1 MNFEQMEHIV
11 TVEIEKSITK
21 AAEKLFISTPG
32 LSQSITQLENELGI
46 KIFNRSKKSITPTFE
61 GEIVISTANSVLE
74 TINEMNKKLSIYKNN
89 YQMHLKVKIAP
100 AFFYI
105 LQDFL
110 VKLNLENEDLTFELV
125 EQNPTKIIENFN
137 KEDYDFAFISA
148 SVDELKKAKN
158 ITYKHIYKGHICIA
172 VGRNSPFYTS
182 DFVTPNDLKNTKL
195 VTYETSDYNQILK
208 FTKIN
213 PEQVIISSNR
223 TSMLLKLVKESDAI
237 IYLHDFTLKNSPMV
251 LNGDLKIIPMKDK
264 QMQLLE
270 LDFWLIYL
278 ETRGLSNL
286 YNEFLEDFIEH
297 FKKV

>member
-61 GEIVISTANSVLE
+61 GEIVISTANSVLK
-74 TINEMNKKLSIYKNN
+74 TINEMNKKLSVYKNN
-89 YQMHLKVKIAP
+89 YQRHLKVKIAP

-105 LQDFL
+105 FQEFL
-110 VKLNLENEDLTFELV
+110 VKLNLENENLTFELI

-137 KEDYDFAFISA
+137 QEDYDFALISA
-148 SVDELKKAKN
+148 SVDELKKPKN
-158 ITYKHIYKGHICIA
+158 ISYKHIYKGHICIA
-172 VGRNSPFYTS
+172 VGRNSPFYTF

-208 FTKIN
+208 FTRIN
-213 PEQVIISSNR
+213 PEQVIINSNR
-223 TSMLLKLVKESDAI
+223 TSMLFKLVKESDAI

-251 LNGDLKIIPMKDK
+251 VNGDLKIIPLKDK
-264 QMQLLE
+264 QMQLFE

-297 FKKV
+297 FKEV